1 MQLSGMYLE
10 ACLLAGICSLAK
22 YCYKYA
28 VLYNVFYLMVHSAPW
43 LLLVLHLQF
52 KYAFHHQ

>member
-1 MQLSGMYLE
+1 MYLE
-10 ACLLAGICSLAK
+10 ACLLPRICSFAE
-22 YCYKYA
+22 YCYKNT
-28 VLYNVFYLMVHSAPW
+28 VLCSVFYLMVHSAPW